1 MSGVYTLVGYA
12 PARSARPG
20 MQVTLYTHTYRSECE
35 RAQAFF
41 SLHYDD
47 IHIIEPTDSET
58 AS

>member
-20 MQVTLYTHTYRSECE
+20 MQVILQTHTYRSVCE
-35 RAQAFF
+35 EAWAFF